1 MTLFN
6 TKRKKNDEKP
16 TSLKVDRQVT
26 VASKKNWMKSEAESL
41 GFFFSSC
48 VFQVPTSAETNDIHT
63 LCISLAETCN
73 INLFCSK
80 SQADRKKMGYYSCS
94 LVTRGSQ
101 AVVLQFRFLSC
112 LKLFHSNYSVCTSTV
127 LAFFVEDHC
136 QHWGFVAC
144 HVLVYPYQIHPQPLH
159 QCHGGER
166 FLRESQV

>member
-6 TKRKKNDEKP
+6 TKRKKTNGSQSFK
-16 TSLKVDRQVT
+16 SRQ
-26 VASKKNWMKSEAESL
+26 ASNGGKQKALNEVWGL

-48 VFQVPTSAETNDIHT
+48 VFQVPTSAET
-63 LCISLAETCN
+63 CN
-73 INLFCSK
+73 INLFGSK
-80 SQADRKKMGYYSCS
+80 SQADWKKMGYYSCS

-136 QHWGFVAC
+136 QHRGFVAC

-159 QCHGGER
+159 QCHDGES
-166 FLRESQV
+166 FLRDSQV